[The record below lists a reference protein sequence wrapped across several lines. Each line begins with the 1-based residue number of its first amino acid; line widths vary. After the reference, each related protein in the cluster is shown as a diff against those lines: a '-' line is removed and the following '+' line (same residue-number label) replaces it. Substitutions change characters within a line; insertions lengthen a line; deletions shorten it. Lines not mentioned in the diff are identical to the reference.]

1 MNQNSKTYLLNFSF
15 SWALVILCIACV
27 FHSSRVESQTRVLTS
42 AADPSSEP
50 TALEFQSFFKM
61 PIGPKGLEVSTK
73 VKQSSGK
80 QVWLTGYMVKSEVPT
95 PGAFMLSPRP
105 IQMSEHADG
114 DANDLPAS
122 VCWVYLD
129 ESQKNWVVP
138 HAAGPITVMGQF
150 NFKRVEAPDGTV
162 AWFHLQ
168 LGHDAVSAAT
178 PSAPQQ
184 HHHHHH

>member
-1 MNQNSKTYLLNFSF
+1 MHLNSKTHLLNVSF
-15 SWALVILCIACV
+15 SWALVILCVLCV
-27 FHSSRVESQTRVLTS
+27 LHSPRVESQTRVSTI
-42 AADPSSEP
+42 AVEPSREP

-61 PIGPKGLEVSTK
+61 PIGPKGLEVSNK

-105 IQMSEHADG
+105 VQMSEHADG

-138 HAAGPITVMGQF
+138 HTPGPITVMGQF
-150 NFKRVEAPDGTV
+150 NFQRIEAPDGTV

-168 LGHDAVSAAT
+168 LGHDAVSPLT
-178 PSAPQQ
+178 SIAPQQ
-184 HHHHHH
+184 HHHH